1 MGEYLIQYTEV
12 TIINDQYPVL
22 TSSRKGIFFQK
33 DYYDGNQIA
42 SENNI
47 GYNIV
52 PYGYFTYRHMSDDE
66 IFYFNINNIIDNGIV
81 STLYPVFTTNNRLD
95 SKFLQYE
102 LNFGKE
108 FRKYSVLQKQGGSRT
123 YMYFNKL
130 RDLKLTIT
138 TSLKEQECIR
148 NLICSI
154 DHLIT
159 LHQRKLEKLKIIKKS
174 MLENLFPQNEEKTP
188 KIRFLGFTKDW
199 EQRKLGEIAE
209 YKKGPFGS
217 ALRKDIFV
225 QKGKDTVKIYEQ
237 QNAICKDCKLERYF
251 VTKEY
256 ANKLTGF
263 EVHGGDIIVSCAGTI
278 GEIYEIPYDAEMGI
292 INQALMRIKVY
303 QKVVDKGIFIILFSK
318 LIDKFS
324 IVHSNGSAIK
334 NIPAF
339 SDLKPTIVF
348 VPSIAEQKKIRKC
361 FESIDHLITLH
372 QLEPFQLIFKAIAYR
387 IIDYA
392 KSKPLRC
399 RKYTG
404 LIAFI
409 KYYVRKL
416 RTYAIYLRIFL
427 ENIVYQGYNTI
438 DEKCVYMQIIM

>member
-1 MGEYLIQYTEV
+1 MQKGKDTVKIYEQQNAICKDCKLERYFVTKEYANKLTGFEVHGGDIIVSCAGTIGEIYEIPYDAEMGIINQALMRIKVYQKVVDKGIFIILFSKLIDKFSIVHSNGSAIKNIPAFSDLKPTIVFVPSIAEQKKIRKCFESIDHLITLHQSKSFGHILKAIVSCTLSWEQRKLGEYLIQYTEV

-159 LHQRKLEKLKIIKKS
+159 LHQ
-174 MLENLFPQNEEKTP
+174 
-188 KIRFLGFTKDW
+188 
-199 EQRKLGEIAE
+199 
-209 YKKGPFGS
+209 
-217 ALRKDIFV
+217 
-225 QKGKDTVKIYEQ
+225 
-237 QNAICKDCKLERYF
+237 
-251 VTKEY
+251 
-256 ANKLTGF
+256 
-263 EVHGGDIIVSCAGTI
+263 
-278 GEIYEIPYDAEMGI
+278 
-292 INQALMRIKVY
+292 
-303 QKVVDKGIFIILFSK
+303 
-318 LIDKFS
+318 
-324 IVHSNGSAIK
+324 
-334 NIPAF
+334 
-339 SDLKPTIVF
+339 
-348 VPSIAEQKKIRKC
+348 
-361 FESIDHLITLH
+361 
-372 QLEPFQLIFKAIAYR
+372 LEPFQLIFKAIAYR
-387 IIDYA
+387 IIDYT
-392 KSKPLRC
+392 KSKPPSH
-399 RKYTG
+399 RK
-404 LIAFI
+404 
-409 KYYVRKL
+409 
-416 RTYAIYLRIFL
+416 
-427 ENIVYQGYNTI
+427 
-438 DEKCVYMQIIM
+438 

>member
-159 LHQRKLEKLKIIKKS
+159 LHQSKSFGHILKTIVS
-174 MLENLFPQNEEKTP
+174 CTLY
-188 KIRFLGFTKDW
+188 W

-392 KSKPLRC
+392 KSKPPRHT
-399 RKYTG
+399 KYE
-404 LIAFI
+404 IIISFI
-409 KYYVRKL
+409 KYYV
-416 RTYAIYLRIFL
+416 
-427 ENIVYQGYNTI
+427 
-438 DEKCVYMQIIM
+438 